1 MLAYQTTERFPR
13 SELFGLT
20 SQMRRAAVSIGSNI
34 AEGCGRSTRKQFIHS
49 LDQAAGEA
57 SELEYQCLVVADMKY
72 GRQEEV
78 ALLRDETERLKKML
92 SRLMA
97 FLRNQPP
104 KKPKGNPRRESPHQQ
119 DRKADHPIRRT
130 DELTNRSSPT
140 PDNSRAPEPYS
151 HA

>member
-1 MLAYQTTERFPR
+1 MQSTDNLVVAKYARKLAVLAYQTTERFPR

-20 SQMRRAAVSIGSNI
+20 SQIRRAAVSIGSNI

-49 LDQAAGEA
+49 LDQAADEA
-57 SELEYQCLVVADMKY
+57 SELEYQCLVAADMKY

-104 KKPKGNPRRESPHQQ
+104 KKPKGNPRRESPPQQ
-119 DRKADHPIRRT
+119 DRKTDQPIRRT
-130 DELTNRSSPT
+130 DELTN
-140 PDNSRAPEPYS
+140 
-151 HA
+151 